1 MHTWRDARVIAAVQQ
16 RLMCSLREWL
26 LDEKQS
32 KRAAGALQAAMG
44 RAESEWTS
52 CLQNVL
58 NAVSKQFP
66 EMSHSPCASLKRNQR
81 AAPGNATAIRVPCQT
96 RAQMPTESIVEL
108 QLHLASQPMAQ
119 IVLKEGRRACSACY
133 RESA

>member
-1 MHTWRDARVIAAVQQ
+1 MAFG
-16 RLMCSLREWL
+16 REA
-26 LDEKQS
+26 EQT
-32 KRAAGALQAAMG
+32 RCGGALQAAMG
-44 RAESEWTS
+44 RAESEWTV

-66 EMSHSPCASLKRNQR
+66 EMSHSPRASLKRNQR
-81 AAPGNATAIRVPCQT
+81 AVPGNANAIRVQCQT